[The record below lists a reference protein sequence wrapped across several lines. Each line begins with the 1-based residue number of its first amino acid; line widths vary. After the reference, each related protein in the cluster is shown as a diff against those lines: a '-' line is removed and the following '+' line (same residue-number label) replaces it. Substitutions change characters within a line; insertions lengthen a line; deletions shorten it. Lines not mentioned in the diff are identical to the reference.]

1 MITNFKIIFF
11 FIFLIKLKKYKK
23 YNYILLLN
31 NFYLI
36 HTKIIGEKVTDIFEK
51 CKRTHYSN
59 EISPELAGETVK
71 VTGWVHEIRDLGGIV
86 FVLIRDKYGITQLTA
101 PSKKLSEEMMADV
114 RAARKETIVTVTGTV
129 QESGKAPNGI
139 EIIPTNI
146 DVINVS
152 QLPLPLD
159 TTEKV
164 DAEMDTRLDARF
176 MDLRKHDVSAIF
188 KIKNEM
194 LHTTRNYFYD
204 RDFTEITTPKL
215 VASATEG
222 GTELFPI
229 TYFEKEAFLGQSPQL
244 YKQMMMATG
253 LDNVFEIGQIFRAEE
268 HDTLRHLNEALS
280 IDAEMSFKSQEDVMD
295 LLEDLIKNILNN
307 VQEKCSAELEDLG
320 HELDVPSGSF
330 PVVPYEEVID
340 IVNSQDVE
348 MEYGEDLNRAAEKV
362 LGETMGSY
370 YFITEWPTAIKPF
383 YVMPKADDP
392 EKSTAFDLMY
402 RDLEL
407 SSGAQR
413 IHDYDLLYSQI
424 EAKDLNPDSFEKYLQ
439 AFKYGMP
446 PHSGWGMGADRLTMV
461 ITGAKNIRETVLF
474 PRDRRRLT
482 P

>member
-1 MITNFKIIFF
+1 
-11 FIFLIKLKKYKK
+11 
-23 YNYILLLN
+23 
-31 NFYLI
+31 
-36 HTKIIGEKVTDIFEK
+36 VTDIFDK
-51 CKRTHYSN
+51 CKRTHYST
-59 EISPELAGETVK
+59 EITPELAGETVK

-86 FVLIRDKYGITQLTA
+86 FVLIRDKKGITQLTA
-101 PSKKLSEEMMADV
+101 PSKKLTEEMMADV
-114 RAARKETIVTVTGTV
+114 RAARKETIVTLTGTV
-129 QESGKAPNGI
+129 QESPKAPNGV
-139 EIIPTNI
+139 EIIPSNI
-146 DVINVS
+146 DIINVS

-194 LHTTRNYFYD
+194 LHTVRNYFYD
-204 RDFTEITTPKL
+204 NDFTEITTPKL

-253 LDNVFEIGQIFRAEE
+253 LDSVFEIGQIFRAEE

-280 IDAEMSFKSQEDVMD
+280 IDAEMSFRSQEDVMN
-295 LLEDLIKNILNN
+295 LLEDVIKNVLNN
-307 VQEKCSAELEDLG
+307 LQEKCSSELEDLG
-320 HELDVPSGSF
+320 HELDVPTGDF
-330 PVVPYEEVID
+330 PIVPYEEVID

-407 SSGAQR
+407 SSGSQR

-461 ITGAKNIRETVLF
+461 LTGAKNIRETVLF

>member
-1 MITNFKIIFF
+1 
-11 FIFLIKLKKYKK
+11 L
-23 YNYILLLN
+23 
-31 NFYLI
+31 
-36 HTKIIGEKVTDIFEK
+36 TDIFDK

-59 EISPELAGETVK
+59 QISPENEGETVK

-86 FVLIRDKYGITQLTA
+86 FLLLRDKNGITQITA
-101 PSKKLSEEMMADV
+101 PSKKVSAEMMEDI
-114 RAARKETIVTVTGTV
+114 RAARKETIITVTGTV
-129 QESGKAPNGI
+129 QKSPKAPNGI
-139 EIIPTNI
+139 EIIPSNI
-146 DVINVS
+146 DIINVA

-164 DAEMDTRLDARF
+164 DAELDTRLDSRF
-176 MDLRKHDVSAIF
+176 IDIRKHDVSAIF
-188 KIKNEM
+188 KIKSQM
-194 LHTTRNYFYD
+194 LHTARNYFYD
-204 RDFTEITTPKL
+204 HDFTEITTPKL

-280 IDAEMSFKSQEDVMD
+280 IDAEMSFRSQEDAMNT
-295 LLEDLIKNILNN
+295 LESLIKTILANI
-307 VQEKCSAELEDLG
+307 QENCAKELEDLG
-320 HELDVPSGSF
+320 HELDIPTEPF
-330 PVVPYEEVID
+330 PVVSYDKVLD
-340 IVNSQDVE
+340 IVNSHDVE
-348 MEYGEDLNRAAEKV
+348 MNYGDDLSRAAEKV
-362 LGETMGSY
+362 LGEEMGSY
-370 YFITEWPTAIKPF
+370 YFITEWPMSIKPF
-383 YVMPKADDP
+383 YVMPSTKNP
-392 EKSTAFDLMY
+392 EISTSFDLMY

-407 SSGAQR
+407 SSGSQR
-413 IHDYDLLYSQI
+413 IHDYDLLYSRL
-424 EAKDLNPDSFEKYLQ
+424 EAKDLNPDSFEKYLE

-461 ITGAKNIRETVLF
+461 LTGSKNIRETVLF

>member
-1 MITNFKIIFF
+1 MTNIF
-11 FIFLIKLKKYKK
+11 
-23 YNYILLLN
+23 
-31 NFYLI
+31 
-36 HTKIIGEKVTDIFEK
+36 DK

-59 EISPELAGETVK
+59 ELTPELAGETVK

-86 FVLIRDKYGITQLTA
+86 FVLIRDKNGIVQLTA
-101 PSKKLSEEMMADV
+101 PSKKLTEEMMADV
-114 RAARKETIVTVTGTV
+114 RAARKETIITLTGTV
-129 QESGKAPNGI
+129 QESNKAPNGV

-146 DVINVS
+146 DIINVS
-152 QLPLPLD
+152 KLPLPLD

-164 DAEMDTRLDARF
+164 EAEMDTRLDARF

-194 LHTTRNYFYD
+194 LHTVRNYFYD
-204 RDFTEITTPKL
+204 NDFTEITTPKL

-253 LDNVFEIGQIFRAEE
+253 LDSVFEIGQIFRAEE

-280 IDAEMSFKSQEDVMD
+280 IDAEMSFRSQEDVMG
-295 LLEDLIKNILNN
+295 LLEDLIRTICANLLEKNQN
-307 VQEKCSAELEDLG
+307 ELDILG
-320 HELDVPSGSF
+320 HELDIPKESF
-330 PVVPYEEVID
+330 PIVPYEDVLN
-340 IVNSQDVE
+340 IVNSHDVE
-348 MEYGEDLNRAAEKV
+348 MNYGDDLSRAAEKV
-362 LGETMGSY
+362 IGDEMGSY

-383 YVMPKADDP
+383 YVMPNEDDP

-407 SSGAQR
+407 SSGSQR
-413 IHDYDLLYSQI
+413 IHSYDLLYQQL
-424 EAKDLNPDSFEKYLQ
+424 EAKDLNPDSFEKYLE

-461 ITGAKNIRETVLF
+461 LTGVQNIRETVLF
-474 PRDRRRLT
+474 PSDRRRLT

>member
-1 MITNFKIIFF
+1 M
-11 FIFLIKLKKYKK
+11 
-23 YNYILLLN
+23 
-31 NFYLI
+31 
-36 HTKIIGEKVTDIFEK
+36 TDIFDK
-51 CKRTHYSN
+51 CKRTHYST
-59 EISPELAGETVK
+59 EITPELAGETVK

-86 FVLIRDKYGITQLTA
+86 FVLIRDKKGITQLTA
-101 PSKKLSEEMMADV
+101 PSKKLTEEMMADV
-114 RAARKETIVTVTGTV
+114 RAARKETIVTLTGTV
-129 QESGKAPNGI
+129 QESPKAPNGV
-139 EIIPTNI
+139 EIIPSNI
-146 DVINVS
+146 DIINVS

-194 LHTTRNYFYD
+194 LHTVRNYFYD
-204 RDFTEITTPKL
+204 NDFTEITTPKL

-280 IDAEMSFKSQEDVMD
+280 IDAEMSFRSQEDVMN
-295 LLEDLIKNILNN
+295 LLEDVIKNVLNN
-307 VQEKCSAELEDLG
+307 LQEKCSSELEDLG
-320 HELDVPSGSF
+320 HELDVPSGAF

-407 SSGAQR
+407 SSGSQR

-461 ITGAKNIRETVLF
+461 LTGAKNIRETVLF

>member
-1 MITNFKIIFF
+1 
-11 FIFLIKLKKYKK
+11 L
-23 YNYILLLN
+23 
-31 NFYLI
+31 
-36 HTKIIGEKVTDIFEK
+36 TDIFDK

-59 EISPELAGETVK
+59 QISPENEGETVK

-86 FVLIRDKYGITQLTA
+86 FLLLRDKNGITQITA
-101 PSKKLSEEMMADV
+101 PSKKVSAEMMEDI
-114 RAARKETIVTVTGTV
+114 RAARKETIITVTGTV
-129 QESGKAPNGI
+129 QKSPKAPNGI
-139 EIIPTNI
+139 EIIPSNI
-146 DVINVS
+146 DIINVA

-164 DAEMDTRLDARF
+164 DAELDTRLDSRF
-176 MDLRKHDVSAIF
+176 IDIRKHDVSAIF
-188 KIKNEM
+188 KIKSQM
-194 LHTTRNYFYD
+194 LHTARNYFYD
-204 RDFTEITTPKL
+204 HDFTEITTPKL

-280 IDAEMSFKSQEDVMD
+280 IDAEMSFRSQEDAMNT
-295 LLEDLIKNILNN
+295 LESLIKTILANI
-307 VQEKCSAELEDLG
+307 QENCAKELEDLG
-320 HELDVPSGSF
+320 HELDIPTEPF
-330 PVVPYEEVID
+330 PVVSYDKVLD
-340 IVNSQDVE
+340 IVNSHDVE
-348 MEYGEDLNRAAEKV
+348 MNYGDDLSRAAEKV
-362 LGETMGSY
+362 LGEEMGSY
-370 YFITEWPTAIKPF
+370 YFITEWPMSIKPF
-383 YVMPKADDP
+383 YVMPSTKDP
-392 EKSTAFDLMY
+392 EISTSFDLMY

-407 SSGAQR
+407 SSGSQR
-413 IHDYDLLYSQI
+413 IHDYDLLYSRL
-424 EAKDLNPDSFEKYLQ
+424 EAKDLNPDSFEKYLE

-461 ITGAKNIRETVLF
+461 LTGSKNIRETVLF

>member
-1 MITNFKIIFF
+1 M
-11 FIFLIKLKKYKK
+11 
-23 YNYILLLN
+23 
-31 NFYLI
+31 
-36 HTKIIGEKVTDIFEK
+36 TDIFEK
-51 CKRTHYSN
+51 CKRTHYST
-59 EISPELAGETVK
+59 EITPELAGETVK

-86 FVLIRDKYGITQLTA
+86 FVLIRDKKGITQLTA

-114 RAARKETIVTVTGTV
+114 RAARKETIVTLTGTV
-129 QESGKAPNGI
+129 QESGKAPNGV
-139 EIIPTNI
+139 EIIPSNI
-146 DVINVS
+146 DIINVS

-164 DAEMDTRLDARF
+164 DAEMDTRLDSRF

-194 LHTTRNYFYD
+194 LHTVRNYFYD
-204 RDFTEITTPKL
+204 NDFTEITTPKL

-280 IDAEMSFKSQEDVMD
+280 IDAEMSFRSQEDVMN
-295 LLEDLIKNILNN
+295 LLEDVIKNVLNN
-307 VQEKCSAELEDLG
+307 LQEKCSTALNDLG
-320 HELDVPSGSF
+320 HELDVPSGAF

-407 SSGAQR
+407 SSGSQR
-413 IHDYDLLYSQI
+413 IHDYDLLYTQI

-461 ITGAKNIRETVLF
+461 LTGAKNIRETVLF